1 MTQVRFNSHNCM
13 QPGLRWIGFIIT
25 KLQESLG
32 QLPQTG
38 GDEPVRPL
46 CRPIR
51 GPRSAGTPGAL
62 VRPSHEPRKE
72 RTLADAE
79 ELALIARIRARE
91 PSALTTIFERYGT
104 AMTTLAASMLRD
116 RTEADDV
123 VEDALLRIHA
133 AGAQFRGERGLR
145 TWVLRIAAN
154 LCRDRLRRRKFTA
167 PLPQHDEDP
176 FAAAGL
182 TFDPS
187 VAMDEALDGQVLMA
201 ALERAIA
208 ALPQDQREAV
218 VMRHRLG
225 LSYTEMTDML
235 GVPEGT
241 VKSRLA
247 RALTTLRT
255 AMEEFQ

>member
-1 MTQVRFNSHNCM
+1 MPEPS
-13 QPGLRWIGFIIT
+13 PG
-25 KLQESLG
+25 SCV
-32 QLPQTG
+32 P
-38 GDEPVRPL
+38 
-46 CRPIR
+46 PI
-51 GPRSAGTPGAL
+51 A
-62 VRPSHEPRKE
+62 RKE
-72 RTLADAE
+72 RKLADAE

-91 PSALTTIFERYGT
+91 PSALTSIFERYGT

-123 VEDALLRIHA
+123 VEEALLRIHA
-133 AGAQFRGERGLR
+133 AGASFRGERGLR

-167 PLPQHDEDP
+167 PMPQPDHEDP

-187 VAMDEALDGQVLMA
+187 AAMDEAMDAKVLLA

-208 ALPQDQREAV
+208 QLPEDQREAV

-225 LSYTEMTDML
+225 LSYAEMMEML

-247 RALTTLRT
+247 RALETLRR
-255 AMEEFQ
+255 AMEEYR

>member
-1 MTQVRFNSHNCM
+1 MRRGHA
-13 QPGLRWIGFIIT
+13 RR
-25 KLQESLG
+25 
-32 QLPQTG
+32 
-38 GDEPVRPL
+38 EPLAPSCVH
-46 CRPIR
+46 PI
-51 GPRSAGTPGAL
+51 A
-62 VRPSHEPRKE
+62 RKE

-91 PSALTTIFERYGT
+91 PSALATIFERYGT

-123 VEDALLRIHA
+123 VEEALLRIHA

-167 PLPQHDEDP
+167 PLPEHDEDP

-187 VAMDEALDGQVLMA
+187 VAMDEALDWRVLMA

-255 AMEEFQ
+255 AMEEFR

>member
-1 MTQVRFNSHNCM
+1 MS
-13 QPGLRWIGFIIT
+13 
-25 KLQESLG
+25 
-32 QLPQTG
+32 
-38 GDEPVRPL
+38 
-46 CRPIR
+46 
-51 GPRSAGTPGAL
+51 
-62 VRPSHEPRKE
+62 RKE
-72 RTLADAE
+72 CKLADAE
-79 ELALIARIRARE
+79 ELALIARLRACE

-116 RTEADDV
+116 QTEADDV
-123 VEDALLRIHA
+123 VEEALLRIHA
-133 AGAQFRGERGLR
+133 AGASFRGERGLR

-167 PLPQHDEDP
+167 PLPHPDHEDP

-187 VAMDEALDGQVLMA
+187 AAMDEEIDGKVLMA

-208 ALPQDQREAV
+208 ALPQDQCEAV

-225 LSYTEMTDML
+225 LSYAEMTEVLD
-235 GVPEGT
+235 VPEGT

-247 RALTTLRT
+247 RALGTLRQ
-255 AMEEFQ
+255 AMEEYR